1 MGLLIKGGRV
11 IDPAQKLDWQADL
24 LIENGHITAIE
35 PGLGAGSHEVLDA
48 TDKVVCPG
56 FIDVHVHLREPGQ
69 EYKET
74 IATGTRSAA
83 AGGFAHVCC
92 MPNTDPA
99 IDDPSVV
106 ELIQEKAAQA
116 VGVKVHIFASMTKK
130 NAGKELAEM
139 GRLHDAGA
147 ALFSD
152 DAFPIQNA
160 EVMRRAMEYARMLNR
175 GVSLHSEDKSLAGD
189 GVMNEGPVA
198 TMLGLR
204 GIPNCA
210 EDAMVA
216 RNIELCRLTGVRLH
230 LCHVSTRVS
239 VDLVRRAKAQGLP
252 VTAEGC
258 PHHFC
263 LTDEACLGYNTQAKV
278 NPPLRSADDVAAVLE
293 GMADGALDCIATDHA
308 PHAVNEK
315 DCEFDRAMFGLVG
328 LETAVPL
335 TLDKLVKP
343 GVVSLMD
350 AVAKLSWHPA
360 QVLVGNGQHLPAG
373 VHAHIGTLRPGAPG
387 DVTVLDLDRTYK
399 VEPEKLYSRS
409 KNTPFDGWELT
420 GAPVATVVD
429 GKVVMQDGVVIDTD

>member
-1 MGLLIKGGRV
+1 MGLIIKNGRV
-11 IDPAQKLDWQADL
+11 IDPAQNLDRQADV
-24 LIENGHITAIE
+24 LIVDGHVSAIE
-35 PGLGAGSHEVLDA
+35 PGLGAGNHEVLDA
-48 TDKVVCPG
+48 SDKVVCPG
-56 FIDVHVHLREPGQ
+56 FIDVHVHMREPGQ

-74 IATGTRSAA
+74 IATGARSAA

-99 IDDPSVV
+99 IDDPSVM
-106 ELIQEKAAQA
+106 ELIQGKAALA
-116 VGVKVHIFASMTKK
+116 VGVKVHIFAAMTKQ

-160 EVMRRAMEYARMLNR
+160 EMMRRAMEYARMLHR
-175 GVSLHSEDKSLAGD
+175 GVSLHCEDKDLAAG
-189 GVMNEGPVA
+189 GVMNEGPVS
-198 TMLGLR
+198 TLLGLR

-210 EDAMVA
+210 EDIMVS

-230 LCHVSTRVS
+230 ICHVSTRVS
-239 VDLVRRAKAQGLP
+239 VDLVRQAKAQGLP

-278 NPPLRSADDVAAVLE
+278 NPPLRSADDMGAVLE
-293 GMADGALDCIATDHA
+293 GLADGTLDSIATDHA
-308 PHAVNEK
+308 PHASNEK
-315 DCEFDRAMFGLVG
+315 DCEFDIAQFGLVG

-335 TLDKLVKP
+335 TLDKLVRP

-350 AVAKLSWHPA
+350 AVAKLSLHPA
-360 QVLVGNGQHLPAG
+360 QVLVGDGHNLPLG
-373 VHAHIGTLRPGAPG
+373 IHPLIGTLKEGAPG
-387 DVTVLDLDRTYK
+387 DVTILDLDRK
-399 VEPEKLYSRS
+399 FVVEPEKLYTRS
-409 KNTPFDGWELT
+409 KNTPFAGWELV
-420 GAPVATVVD
+420 GAPVGTVVD
-429 GKVVMQDGVVIDTD
+429 GKVLMHDGVVVG

>member
-11 IDPAQKLDWQADL
+11 IDPAQNLDRAADL
-24 LIENGHITAIE
+24 LIEDGRVAVIE
-35 PGLGAGSHEVLDA
+35 AGINESGHEVLDA

-56 FIDVHVHLREPGQ
+56 FIDVHVHMREPGQ

-74 IATGTRSAA
+74 ITTGARSAA
-83 AGGFAHVCC
+83 AGGFVHVCC

-106 ELIQEKAAQA
+106 ELIQEKTAQA
-116 VGVKVHIFASMTKK
+116 NGVKVHVFASMTKQ

-139 GRLHDAGA
+139 GRLFDAGA

-152 DAFPIQNA
+152 DAFPIQNS
-160 EVMRRAMEYARMLNR
+160 EMMRHAMEYARMLHR
-175 GVSLHSEDKSLAGD
+175 GVSLHSEDKSLAAG
-189 GVMNEGPVA
+189 GSMNEGPIA
-198 TMLGLR
+198 SMMGIK

-210 EDAMVA
+210 EDIMVS

-230 LCHVSTRVS
+230 LCHISTRVS
-239 VDLVRRAKAQGLP
+239 VDLVRQAKAQGLP

-278 NPPLRSADDVAAVLE
+278 NPPLRSKDDMAAVLE
-293 GMADGALDCIATDHA
+293 GLADGTLDCIATDHA

-315 DCEFDRAMFGLVG
+315 DCEFDKAQFGMVG

-335 TLDKLVKP
+335 TLDKLVRP

-360 QVLVGNGQHLPAG
+360 KVLVGDGQSLPAG
-373 VHAHIGTLRPGAPG
+373 VDPLIGTLQQGAPG
-387 DVTVLDLDRTYK
+387 DVTILDLDRQYV

-409 KNTPFDGWELT
+409 KNTPFTGWELT
-420 GAPVATVVD
+420 GAPVGTIVN
-429 GKVVMQDGVVIDTD
+429 GKIVMQDGIVTE